1 MNSLSLF
8 VGPAENICNDGLNAS
23 GLVEVESKRVNQNK
37 SVKICALISIKT
49 KCFLAFL
56 LFSLSFSFSFEA
68 CAQQVST
75 PEAALPNPSTAFL
88 KSLVMPGWG
97 HHYVDRTDWNRG
109 QYHLGGEA
117 VLMLSYLGFSIHSG
131 NLRQNWLSYG
141 QAESGVPIKGRSR
154 EFQLAVGDFDNLHAY
169 NDYQVRSRNWDRL
182 LDDIPENRWNW
193 DDRETRNRYNSMR
206 SKFERIDR
214 QLPAL
219 LVLMGLNRIIS
230 GISAYNR
237 ARTIEENHSLSAMH
251 FSLERGGVVA
261 HLRIIF

>member
-8 VGPAENICNDGLNAS
+8 VKSSENISKYGLNDCGPVEHN
-23 GLVEVESKRVNQNK
+23 GLKGNK
-37 SVKICALISIKT
+37 SAKINSVISNKT
-49 KCFLAFL
+49 KCLLVFL
-56 LFSLSFSFSFEA
+56 LFLLSYSISFEA
-68 CAQQVST
+68 FAQQVST
-75 PEAALPNPSTAFL
+75 PDAALPDPSTAFL
-88 KSLVMPGWG
+88 KSMVIPGWG

-117 VLMLSYLGFSIHSG
+117 VLVLSYLGFSVHSG

-141 QAESGVPIKGRSR
+141 HAESGVPIKGRSR
-154 EFQLAVGDFDNLHAY
+154 EFQLAVGDFDNLYAY
-169 NDYQVRSRNWDRL
+169 NDYQARSRNWDRL

-193 DDRETRNRYNSMR
+193 NDRETRKIYNNMR

-219 LVLMGLNRIIS
+219 LALMALNRVIS

-237 ARTIEENHSLSAMH
+237 ARSIEERHSFSTMH

-261 HLRIIF
+261 HMRILF